1 MKQAKLI
8 ATPTAFIAA
17 MALVLTLVACSAEKE
32 EVTLSKQQETAMA
45 ERLAPAGEVAMASEV
60 ATAPAASSGGSKSGE
75 DIYKSK
81 CVTCHASGAAGA
93 PVLGSVSD
101 WADRIGKGMDVLY
114 TSSISGF
121 NGMPPK
127 GLCFDCS
134 DDELKATVDFM
145 VERSK

>member
-1 MKQAKLI
+1 MKQAKLNAP
-8 ATPTAFIAA
+8 ATFIAVI
-17 MALVLTLVACSAEKE
+17 ALVLTLAACSAEQE
-32 EVTLSKQQETAMA
+32 EVSLSTEQKAAMA
-45 ERLAPAGEVAMASEV
+45 ERLAPAGEVALASEV
-60 ATAPAASSGGSKSGE
+60 APVPAASSGGSQSGE

-101 WADRIGKGMDVLY
+101 WADRLGKGMDVLY
-114 TSSISGF
+114 TSAISGF

-145 VERSK
+145 VEGSK